1 MKYQSSKF
9 HYLLIS
15 KRNNNNIYNNND
27 LMIINI
33 ALCRCKFFKKK
44 YCNVKENVK
53 YRSWSCQDS
62 QKLQNNA
69 SSHYPT
75 TIFALCVYFLQ
86 YKTPLFGIQV
96 FRTRRLIDTQSLS
109 WLQNL
114 NFKSGALR
122 REKRR
127 GLAFYTGTSCL
138 KLKLHGLE
146 ECRYRRWRREPL
158 AAKAAH

>member
-127 GLAFYTGTSCL
+127 GLAFYTGTS
-138 KLKLHGLE
+138 
-146 ECRYRRWRREPL
+146 
-158 AAKAAH
+158 